1 MVVALSVLT
10 AMTQTSGD
18 STTKLTQT
26 TTSSPWE
33 TVDRS
38 DRSHHRSNDRMVNI
52 HLNANRRGSL
62 DSATFTT
69 DQMQQFI
76 NELEAAHRSNRYADF
91 SRVNNSESLKGGR
104 SEQHLSMSIDL
115 AESDSY

>member
-10 AMTQTSGD
+10 KMTQTSGGG
-18 STTKLTQT
+18 STTMSTQT
-26 TTSSPWE
+26 TTSQPSE

-52 HLNANRRGSL
+52 HLNAIRRGSL
-62 DSATFTT
+62 DSATFTA

-76 NELEAAHRSNRYADF
+76 NELEAAHRSNRYVAG
-91 SRVNNSESLKGGR
+91 LIMTR
-104 SEQHLSMSIDL
+104 SIQTQRLRQ
-115 AESDSY
+115 